1 MIRLPP
7 LRRCTHNV
15 EVVVVQTSAAKSR
28 LTMRRRRSEQ
38 ILVWRS
44 IGPSAMIVGV
54 QSPRERERERERER
68 TRHGGQVKNNN
79 NNNNTEPGCDLSIL
93 MAWSPSASVTL
104 QVCTELQRYNGNP
117 CVRRKG
123 KRDDRKV
130 SEISH

>member
-7 LRRCTHNV
+7 LRRCIHNV
-15 EVVVVQTSAAKSR
+15 EVVVVQTSAAISR

-38 ILVWRS
+38 ILVRRS

-54 QSPRERERERERER
+54 QSPRERTRYGERVE
-68 TRHGGQVKNNN
+68 NNN
-79 NNNNTEPGCDLSIL
+79 NNNNNNKEAGCDLSIL

-104 QVCTELQRYNGNP
+104 QVCTELQCYNGNP

-123 KRDDRKV
+123 KRDDGRV
-130 SEISH
+130 SEIYH